1 MSYTISVTGGYPVE
15 LVGDAG
21 GYALWLLALSLG
33 GGWSITGSVAGY
45 SANWRHLQ
53 VRLCSRSM
61 LQDMLRAEAVCARRS
76 QSL

>member
-33 GGWSITGSVAGY
+33 GGLSITAGERSVAGY

-53 VRLCSRSM
+53 VRLCSR
-61 LQDMLRAEAVCARRS
+61 
-76 QSL
+76 